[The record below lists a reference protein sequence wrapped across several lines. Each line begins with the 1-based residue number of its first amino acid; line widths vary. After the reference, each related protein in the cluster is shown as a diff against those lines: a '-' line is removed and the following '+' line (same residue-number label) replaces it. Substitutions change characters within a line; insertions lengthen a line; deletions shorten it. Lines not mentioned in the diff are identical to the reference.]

1 MTPASSERS
10 DEPGRAPAHNGW
22 ALAGIFWIMALSVLT
37 IAQGLIVPIVTAMLL
52 ALIFSPV
59 RRALGRMGLSS
70 GISAA
75 IILLTLLAIM
85 GTLGYFVSDA
95 LKTSLA
101 EAPHMIE
108 EAGDKLKQLT
118 GTVQPVMDASEQIE
132 DMATREPATDTVTI
146 REPGFMAGFT
156 DRMPMI
162 AGQIVICLTLTFF
175 LIASGN
181 LFYEKLVQVMP
192 TLKDKRRAL
201 AVARAIENQLSVY
214 LLTITLINMG
224 LGIAI
229 GMTMWALGMPDPL
242 LFGLAAFLLNY
253 IPYIGAMAGVGI
265 SFLVALVSFD
275 SAPAAILPAACF
287 WALTSFEG
295 QFVTPVMVGRRLR
308 LNAVVVFASFALWAW
323 LWSFMGMLLATPMLL
338 TMKVVSDHVPSMA
351 SFGKFL
357 ADRDDLSRSDR
368 RILKFVFR
376 RDVPLGKRQDAR
388 EAKEAEDAKANISAL
403 TLAQAGSGR
412 AANLTA

>member
-1 MTPASSERS
+1 
-10 DEPGRAPAHNGW
+10 
-22 ALAGIFWIMALSVLT
+22 MALIVLT

-323 LWSFMGMLLATPMLL
+323 LWSFMGILLAAPMLL

-376 RDVPLGKRQDAR
+376 RDMPLGKRQDAR

>member
-1 MTPASSERS
+1 MTSASSEIS
-10 DEPGRAPAHNGW
+10 DEPKRAPSHHSW
-22 ALAGIFWIMALSVLT
+22 ALVGIFWIMAVSVLT

-70 GISAA
+70 SMSAA
-75 IILLTLLAIM
+75 IILLTLLGCM
-85 GTLGYFVSDA
+85 GTLGYFVSGAIKD
-95 LKTSLA
+95 SLA
-101 EAPHMIE
+101 EAPNMIGE
-108 EAGDKLKQLT
+108 VGDKLKELT
-118 GTVQPVMDASEQIE
+118 GTVQPVMDASEQIQE
-132 DMATREPATDTVTI
+132 MATSEPATDTVTI

-156 DRMPMI
+156 DRVPII

-224 LGIAI
+224 LGVTI
-229 GMTMWALGMPDPL
+229 GLTMWALGMPDPL

-253 IPYIGAMAGVGI
+253 IPYIGAMAGVAA

-275 SAPAAILPAACF
+275 SATAALLPAACF

-295 QFVTPVMVGRRLR
+295 QFVTPVLVGRRLR
-308 LNAVVVFASFALWAW
+308 LNAVVVFVSFALWAW

-351 SFGKFL
+351 GFGKFL

-368 RILKFVFR
+368 RILKYVFR
-376 RDVPLGKRQDAR
+376 RDVPLNKRQEAR
-388 EAKEAEDAKANISAL
+388 EEKEAAEAKANLPAP
-403 TLAQAGSGR
+403 TVQGAGPGPEV
-412 AANLTA
+412 NITA

>member
-1 MTPASSERS
+1 MTPESSERS
-10 DEPGRAPAHNGW
+10 DEPKRVPSHHSW
-22 ALAGIFWIMALSVLT
+22 ALVGIFWIMALSVLT

-70 GISAA
+70 GVAAA
-75 IILLTLLAIM
+75 IILLTLIGTV

-95 LKTSLA
+95 LKDSLA
-101 EAPHMIE
+101 EAPHMI
-108 EAGDKLKQLT
+108 ADVGDKLKELT
-118 GTVQPVMDASEQIE
+118 GTVQPVMDASEQIQ
-132 DMATREPATDTVTI
+132 DMATKEPATDTVTI
-146 REPGFMAGFT
+146 REPGFLSGFA
-156 DRMPMI
+156 DRMPVI

-224 LGIAI
+224 LGVAI
-229 GMTMWALGMPDPL
+229 GLTMWALGMPDPL
-242 LFGLAAFLLNY
+242 LFGVAAFLLNY

-265 SFLVALVSFD
+265 SFLVGLVTFD
-275 SAPAAILPAACF
+275 SATAAILPAVCF
-287 WALTSFEG
+287 WAMTSFEG

-308 LNAVVVFASFALWAW
+308 LNAVVVFVSFALWAW

-357 ADRDDLSRSDR
+357 ADRDELSRSDR
-368 RILKFVFR
+368 RILKYVFR
-376 RDVPLGKRQDAR
+376 RDVPLGKRQEAR
-388 EAKEAEDAKANISAL
+388 EAKEAGEAKANLPAP
-403 TLAQAGSGR
+403 TLPDAGPGPK
-412 AANLTA
+412 ANLTA